1 MPHGSRALPV
11 ARPRDANQSLQS
23 MDNLLTVIIPV
34 YKTFSTIDRCIGSVV
49 GQEYRHL
56 EIILVDDG
64 SPDGCPAKCDEWA
77 ARDSRIRVIHKP
89 NGGLGDARN
98 SGLDAMNG
106 SYVTFVD
113 SDDFMAAGTLRALM
127 DTLSAHPEYDILEYG
142 VCRFYGSPKQ
152 EMLAFA
158 DGEYRNIDDYWLE
171 ARAYAHAY
179 MWNKVFRRALFDSV
193 RFPPRRAFEDIFTLP
208 QLLGRASCV
217 ATTHSGLYYY
227 CMNGGGITATAG
239 GNELRALLDSHM
251 RVIGAYRGKP
261 GFGPYYMHVLN
272 IQLSVSALTGDAPR
286 LTDAPAGPLGVA
298 GASARLKAVA
308 LRLLGIGGLCRAY
321 RLFWRACRLVGGSG
335 AVPV

>member
-1 MPHGSRALPV
+1 MPHGSRAPPV

-34 YKTFSTIDRCIGSVV
+34 YKTFSTIDRCLGSVV

-179 MWNKVFRRALFDSV
+179 MWNKVFRCALFDSV
-193 RFPPRRAFEDIFTLP
+193 RFPPRRAFD
-208 QLLGRASCV
+208 
-217 ATTHSGLYYY
+217 
-227 CMNGGGITATAG
+227 
-239 GNELRALLDSHM
+239 
-251 RVIGAYRGKP
+251 
-261 GFGPYYMHVLN
+261 
-272 IQLSVSALTGDAPR
+272 
-286 LTDAPAGPLGVA
+286 
-298 GASARLKAVA
+298 
-308 LRLLGIGGLCRAY
+308 
-321 RLFWRACRLVGGSG
+321 
-335 AVPV
+335 

>member
-1 MPHGSRALPV
+1 
-11 ARPRDANQSLQS
+11 

-49 GQEYRHL
+49 GQDYRHL

-208 QLLGRASCV
+208 QLLGRAWPQRTAGC
-217 ATTHSGLYYY
+217 T
-227 CMNGGGITATAG
+227 ITA
-239 GNELRALLDSHM
+239 
-251 RVIGAYRGKP
+251 
-261 GFGPYYMHVLN
+261 
-272 IQLSVSALTGDAPR
+272 
-286 LTDAPAGPLGVA
+286 
-298 GASARLKAVA
+298 
-308 LRLLGIGGLCRAY
+308 
-321 RLFWRACRLVGGSG
+321 
-335 AVPV
+335 